1 MKRLSLKRLSVPMV
15 LATGV
20 IGLSACT
27 QDEPVKTEETPT
39 APHTD
44 ITPTAAAD
52 VPEAVQAVV
61 DATRPGMVITEA
73 ELKEREGRRYYDV
86 EGTLHGAEIE
96 LDMLETPEGWQV
108 VEIQRDIAWSAVPA
122 TVSGAARTA
131 RAGFTPVRV
140 IESTQAED
148 GAVIY
153 ELFAEGQPATPALEV
168 RVKDGETEVLKEV
181 WPH

>member
-1 MKRLSLKRLSVPMV
+1 MKRLPLSVIF
-15 LATGV
+15 ATGV
-20 IGLSACT
+20 IGAAACNPAA
-27 QDEPVKTEETPT
+27 EPETPA
-39 APHTD
+39 APAAPVTD

-52 VPEAVQAVV
+52 VPEAVRTVV
-61 DATRPGMVITEA
+61 EATRPGMVIAEA

-86 EGTLHGAEIE
+86 EGSLNGAEIE
-96 LDMLETPEGWQV
+96 LDLLETPQGWQV
-108 VEIQRDIAWSAVPA
+108 VEIQRDIAWTAVPV
-122 TVSGAARTA
+122 TVAGAAQGA

-153 ELFAEGQPATPALEV
+153 ELFAGGQPATPALEV
-168 RVKDGETEVLKEV
+168 RVKDGKTEVLKEV